1 MIKAFNGEKQD
12 FEYQPRRKKKT
23 DPKPPIEIHSLQQ
36 EMARI
41 MYNIKTKQTK
51 KVKDYMNKLDEE
63 ISKTLKDDDK
73 IIVVDSSDLI
83 SENTYTGLVANK
95 LVSKYKRPCLVLRNN
110 GNEYEGSARNYS
122 LNEIESLK
130 DDLEALNLFNKLAGH
145 PNAMGIGIDKDKIEE
160 MKEKF
165 NEAHKDM
172 KIEDTHLCDF
182 EILSSKLKYEDI
194 LEIAKLRPLW
204 GGDIKEPQFVLPN
217 VSVKAEQITRHS
229 NNKWNIIELPIA
241 KGKKIKVYQTQ
252 NAGEEGYNK
261 LLMREENGF
270 SNPPKT
276 LKMDLVVK
284 MKMWEIEGQQYP
296 YLQLVDYNVE
306 KGRKARW

>member
-1 MIKAFNGEKQD
+1 
-12 FEYQPRRKKKT
+12 
-23 DPKPPIEIHSLQQ
+23 
-36 EMARI
+36 
-41 MYNIKTKQTK
+41 
-51 KVKDYMNKLDEE
+51 
-63 ISKTLKDDDK
+63 
-73 IIVVDSSDLI
+73 
-83 SENTYTGLVANK
+83 
-95 LVSKYKRPCLVLRNN
+95 
-110 GNEYEGSARNYS
+110 
-122 LNEIESLK
+122 
-130 DDLEALNLFNKLAGH
+130 
-145 PNAMGIGIDKDKIEE
+145 

-165 NEAHKDM
+165 NKAHKDM

-217 VSVKAEQITRHS
+217 VTVKAEQITRHS

-270 SNPPKT
+270 NNPPKM

-284 MKMWEIEGQQYP
+284 MKMWEIEGNQYP

-306 KGRKARW
+306 KGKKARW

>member
-1 MIKAFNGEKQD
+1 MSEKT
-12 FEYQPRRKKKT
+12 PKKT
-23 DPKPPIEIHSLQQ
+23 D
-36 EMARI
+36 
-41 MYNIKTKQTK
+41 
-51 KVKDYMNKLDEE
+51 
-63 ISKTLKDDDK
+63 
-73 IIVVDSSDLI
+73 DLI
-83 SENTYTGLVANK
+83 CG
-95 LVSKYKRPCLVLRNN
+95 RNSVEEALKSGRSLN
-110 GNEYEGSARNYS
+110 QLFAAGAEGSAGIRRLVS
-122 LNEIESLK
+122 LAKSAGVPVKEVDSRKLDSLCGGK
-130 DDLEALNLFNKLAGH
+130 NHQGVAAFCA
-145 PNAMGIGIDKDKIEE
+145 
-160 MKEKF
+160 
-165 NEAHKDM
+165 AHEYAD
-172 KIEDTHLCDF
+172 I
-182 EILSSKLKYEDI
+182 EDI

-217 VSVKAEQITRHS
+217 VTVKAEQITRHS

-270 SNPPKT
+270 NNPPKM

>member
-41 MYNIKTKQTK
+41 MCNIKAKQTK

-63 ISKTLKDDDK
+63 ISKTLKDEDK

-83 SENTYTGLVANK
+83 EENTYTGLVANK
-95 LVSKYKRPCLVLRNN
+95 LVSKYKRPCLVLRSN
-110 GNEYEGSARNYS
+110 GNEYGGSARNYS

-130 DDLEALNLFNKLAGH
+130 NDLEALNLFNKLAGH

-165 NEAHKDM
+165 NITHKDM

-182 EILSSKLKYEDI
+182 EILSSQLRYEDV

-217 VSVKAEQITRHS
+217 VTVKAEQITRHS
-229 NNKWNIIELPIA
+229 NNKWNIIELPIT

-306 KGRKARW
+306 KGKKARW